1 MGGAYVPLLPGAEP
15 LAIDGGPIGALVLH
29 GFTGTPQ
36 GVRDWGLSLAE
47 AGLTVTVPRLP
58 GHGTRWQDMSRTR
71 WTDWYAEAERAFDEL
86 RRCCAAVFVCGLSMG
101 GTLTLRLAE
110 QRAGEIAG
118 AIVVNA
124 SLATE
129 RKDAKVLPLLRHV
142 IPAMPGVA
150 NDIRKVGV
158 TELAYSKFP
167 LQAAY
172 SLSQLWALTRAD
184 LAKITCPVLSFRS
197 QTDHVV
203 EAVSGT
209 VLREGAVSTSVTER
223 LLLDSYHV
231 ATLDND
237 APEIFAE
244 STSFVR
250 AHSGVRAG
258 SR

>member
-1 MGGAYVPLLPGAEP
+1 MPLMPGAEP

-36 GVRDWGLSLAE
+36 AVRDWGRALAD

-58 GHGTRWQDMSRTR
+58 GHGTRWQDMARTR

-86 RRCCAAVFVCGLSMG
+86 RRCCAEVFVCGLSMG

-110 QRAGEIAG
+110 QRAAEVAG

-129 RKDAKVLPLLRHV
+129 RKDAKLLPLLRYV
-142 IPAMPGVA
+142 IPALPGVA
-150 NDIRKVGV
+150 GDIAKPGV
-158 TELAYSKFP
+158 SEVAYAKMPLA
-167 LQAAY
+167 AAH

-184 LAKITCPVLSFRS
+184 LSSITCPVLAFRS
-197 QTDHVV
+197 ETDHVV
-203 EAVSGT
+203 EPLSGQ
-209 VLREGAVSTSVTER
+209 LLKDGASATTVTER
-223 LLLDSYHV
+223 VLRDSFHV

-237 APEIFAE
+237 APQIFSE
-244 STSFVR
+244 SIDFVR
-250 AHSGVRAG
+250 AHSGAQRVG
-258 SR
+258 SP

>member
-1 MGGAYVPLLPGAEP
+1 MPLMPGAEP
-15 LAIDGGPIGALVLH
+15 LAVDGGPIGALVLH

-36 GVRDWGLSLAE
+36 GVRDWAVSLAD

-58 GHGTRWQDMSRTR
+58 GHGTRWQDMNRTR

-86 RRCCAAVFVCGLSMG
+86 RHCCAAVFVCGLSMG

-110 QRAGEIAG
+110 QRSSEIAG

-129 RKDAKVLPLLRHV
+129 RKDAKLLPFLRHFV
-142 IPAMPGVA
+142 PALPGIA
-150 NDIRKVGV
+150 NDIAKPGV
-158 TELAYSKFP
+158 TELAYTKIP

-184 LAKITCPVLSFRS
+184 LASITCPVLSFRS
-197 QTDHVV
+197 ETDHVV
-203 EAVSGT
+203 EPISGT
-209 VLREGAVSTSVTER
+209 LLREGATSTTVTEHV
-223 LLLDSYHV
+223 LTQSFHV

-237 APEIFAE
+237 APTIFAE
-244 STSFVR
+244 SVDFVR
-250 AHSGVRAG
+250 AHSGARQVG
-258 SR
+258 TP

>member
-1 MGGAYVPLLPGAEP
+1 MPLMPGAEP
-15 LAIDGGPIGALVLH
+15 LSVDGGPIGALVLH

-36 GVRDWGLSLAE
+36 GVRDWAVSLAD

-58 GHGTRWQDMSRTR
+58 GHGTRWQDMNRTR

-86 RRCCAAVFVCGLSMG
+86 RHCCAAVFVCGLSMG

-110 QRAGEIAG
+110 QRSSEIAG

-129 RKDAKVLPLLRHV
+129 RKDAKLLPFLRHF
-142 IPAMPGVA
+142 IPALPGIA
-150 NDIRKVGV
+150 NDIAKPGV
-158 TELAYSKFP
+158 TELAYTKIP

-184 LAKITCPVLSFRS
+184 LASITCPVLCFRS
-197 QTDHVV
+197 ETDHVV
-203 EAVSGT
+203 EPISGT
-209 VLREGAVSTSVTER
+209 LLREGATSTTVTEHV
-223 LLLDSYHV
+223 LTKSFHV

-237 APEIFAE
+237 APTIFAE
-244 STSFVR
+244 SVDFVR
-250 AHSGVRAG
+250 AHSGAQQVG
-258 SR
+258 TP

>member
-1 MGGAYVPLLPGAEP
+1 MPLMPGAEP
-15 LAIDGGPIGALVLH
+15 LAVDGGPIGALVLH

-36 GVRDWGLSLAE
+36 GVRDWAVSLAD

-58 GHGTRWQDMSRTR
+58 GHGTRWQDMNRTR

-86 RRCCAAVFVCGLSMG
+86 RHCCAAVFVCGLSMG

-110 QRAGEIAG
+110 QRSSEIAG

-129 RKDAKVLPLLRHV
+129 RKDAKLLPFLRHF
-142 IPAMPGVA
+142 IPALPGIA
-150 NDIRKVGV
+150 NDIAKPGV
-158 TELAYSKFP
+158 TELAYTKIP

-184 LAKITCPVLSFRS
+184 LASITCPVLSFRS
-197 QTDHVV
+197 ETDHVV
-203 EAVSGT
+203 EPISGT
-209 VLREGAVSTSVTER
+209 LLREGATSTTVTEHV
-223 LLLDSYHV
+223 LTESFHV

-237 APEIFAE
+237 APTIFAE
-244 STSFVR
+244 SVDFVR
-250 AHSGVRAG
+250 AHSGAQQVG
-258 SR
+258 TP

>member
-1 MGGAYVPLLPGAEP
+1 VPLMPGAEP

-101 GTLTLRLAE
+101 GTLALRLAE
-110 QRAGEIAG
+110 QRAGEVAG
-118 AIVVNA
+118 VVVVNA

-129 RKDAKVLPLLRHV
+129 RKDAKVLPLLRYV

-150 NDIRKVGV
+150 GDIAKPGV

-172 SLSQLWALTRAD
+172 SLSKLWAITRVD
-184 LAKITCPVLSFRS
+184 LAEITCPVLSFRS

-203 EAVSGT
+203 EAISGT
-209 VLREGAVSTSVTER
+209 LLREGIIATSVTER

-231 ATLDND
+231 ATLDHD
-237 APEIFAE
+237 APQIFAE
-244 STSFVR
+244 SVAFVR
-250 AHSGVRAG
+250 SHSGVRAG